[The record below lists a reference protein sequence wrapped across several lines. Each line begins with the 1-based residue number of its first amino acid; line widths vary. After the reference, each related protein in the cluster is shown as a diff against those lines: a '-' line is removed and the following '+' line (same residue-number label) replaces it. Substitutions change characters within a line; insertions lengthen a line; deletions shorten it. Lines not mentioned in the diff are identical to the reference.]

1 MPLPDGAP
9 RLYLS
14 VIDPAQVEATDPM
27 ERFTARLLSFEFSDH
42 EAKKDEAT
50 FAFSNEA
57 FDLLD
62 DPVFRKGQKVLCSWG
77 WPGAMGVPRRLI
89 ITEIRGGN
97 PLIVKAHDTS
107 LLLDRMKRSR
117 LWEDA
122 TDSDAV
128 YEIAAAHG
136 YAGTLAAIEETDA
149 RWPSIVQPGNLT
161 DAAMLTRLAQ
171 RNGFVWYIDAT
182 GLHWHRRP
190 DAAAPTHTF
199 IYRADPG
206 IGTILDEPRIEANL
220 SKGVATVKVLAR
232 DPKTKQF
239 VEAVVSGKTADLV
252 SLGQADEMGDEDGAD
267 DPVSERLTRTEQ
279 INAGYLSQAA
289 AEALAQARFRETA
302 IGRYKVALRVVGDA
316 SIAAKQVVEV
326 YGISATTDGLYYC
339 KEAVHRIG
347 PDGYTTELSLQKD
360 AQREV
365 DLAARYRSRVN
376 AYARSARQ
384 ALTRVEPQA
393 AAPTVDP
400 AGIAPPELSRTLEV
414 RFGPSDEGIATW
426 IYVDPNTTA
435 AGHYADLTQDEIM
448 ALSERE
454 LAHLARLGAQSLLPD
469 D

>member
-9 RLYLS
+9 RLFLS
-14 VIDPAQVEATDPM
+14 VLDPAQAADPDPM

-50 FAFSNEA
+50 FAFTNEA

-89 ITEIRGGN
+89 ITDVRGGN

-107 LLLDRMKRSR
+107 LLLDRATQSR
-117 LWEDA
+117 IWEDA
-122 TDSDAV
+122 TDTDAV
-128 YEIAAAHG
+128 LAIAKAHG
-136 YAGTLAAIEETDA
+136 YEGTLVAVEETAA

-171 RNGFVWYIDAT
+171 RNGFIWYIDAT

-190 DAAAPTHTF
+190 DEAAPTHTF

-206 IGTILDEPRIEANL
+206 VGSILEEPRLEANL
-220 SKGVATVKVLAR
+220 SKGVATVRVLAR

-239 VEAVVSGKTADLV
+239 IEAVVSGKTADLV

-267 DPVSERLTRTEQ
+267 DPVSARLTRTEQ
-279 INAGYLSQAA
+279 VHAGYLSQAA
-289 AEALAQARFRETA
+289 ADALAQARFRATA
-302 IGRYKVALRVVGDA
+302 IARYKMTLKVVGDA
-316 SIAAKQVVEV
+316 TIAAKQIVEV
-326 YGISATTDGLYYC
+326 YGISGTTDGLYYC

-365 DLAARYRSRVN
+365 DLAARYRARVN

-384 ALTRVEPQA
+384 VPNRGGGPQA
-393 AAPTVDP
+393 ATATE
-400 AGIAPPELSRTLEV
+400 AAARELRRELEV
-414 RFGPSDEGIATW
+414 RFGPNDEGIPTW
-426 IYVDPNTTA
+426 IYFDPDSQA
-435 AGHYADLTQDEIM
+435 VGQYADLTQEEIF

-454 LAHLARLGAQSLLPD
+454 LATLARRGAQSQLPD
-469 D
+469 A